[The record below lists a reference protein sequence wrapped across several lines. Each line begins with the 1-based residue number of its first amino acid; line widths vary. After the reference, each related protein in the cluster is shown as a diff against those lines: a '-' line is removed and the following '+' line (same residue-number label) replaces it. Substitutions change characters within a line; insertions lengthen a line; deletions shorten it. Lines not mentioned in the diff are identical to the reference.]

1 MYNGLMKR
9 KSFGGKRSFKDRLA
23 KWLDEFKLAGLGIVG
38 LTKQPRFWVIFA
50 AAFIVFG
57 TLLSMFASGFSA
69 FNLFFASDFGGKIS
83 VIASAFLALFGVGR
97 NFGDFLLTFSL
108 TVLQALLIAMIVM
121 IYRHRREKQRAGK
134 QAKQQTDKHVK
145 QQAGKQENSGQ
156 ADAVQN
162 AGIAAFL
169 ALLGSGCPTCGT
181 TLITPLLSAVVG
193 GGSYAIAGTVSGVI
207 TAIAIVI
214 MILSIK
220 KLGVESYV
228 IMLERR
234 RAARLKKEEIVL

>member
-1 MYNGLMKR
+1 MKG
-9 KSFGGKRSFKDRLA
+9 KGDGGNRNLKARLA
-23 KWLDEFKLAGLGIVG
+23 KWLDEFKLAGLGILG

-50 AAFIVFG
+50 IVFVVFG

-69 FNLFFASDFGGKIS
+69 FNLFFASDFGGKMS
-83 VIASAFLALFGVGR
+83 VIASAFCALFGVGR
-97 NFGDFLLTFSL
+97 SFGDFLLTFTL

-121 IYRHRREKQRAGK
+121 IYRYRREKQRAGK
-134 QAKQQTDKHVK
+134 WTS
-145 QQAGKQENSGQ
+145 GGQ

-193 GGSYAIAGTVSGVI
+193 GGSYAIAGTVSGII
-207 TAIAIVI
+207 TAVAIII

-228 IMLERR
+228 IMLEKR
-234 RAARLKKEEIVL
+234 RAARLSKKEADGQSN